1 MIATIKLCLKPTKEQ
16 EELFWQFGGTAR
28 WAYNQSLDFWNKYYE
43 KYNESP
49 SLQDLLENIRDLKYS
64 GEYDWLL
71 KAPEA
76 ITKQACKDLQ
86 VAFKNFFRGTS
97 RYPNF
102 KKKYK
107 SSTSFYQR
115 TDKFRVV
122 DDKHIKMTGI
132 KQPVKVGKL
141 NRNLLCYLENVK
153 NPRIKFDGKYWY
165 FTCGIEVPSFQNNVS
180 GNLGVDL
187 GIKHLAYCSD
197 GVVYEN
203 INYSNTVKK
212 LKRRLKLLQRRL
224 SRKYEVNRIGNKYNK
239 TKNIIKLENKIWL
252 IHRRLRNIR
261 DTYLHQVTYQI
272 VSRAK
277 NICIEDLNVSGMLKN
292 KHLSRAISEQCFY
305 KFRQYLDYKCSLY
318 GSNIKIA
325 DRFYPSSKRCSCC
338 GNIKKDWK
346 LSDRTY
352 HCSVCGFIIDRDFQ
366 ASINLRNY
374 GLIA

>member
-1 MIATIKLCLKPTKEQ
+1 MIATVKLCLKPTKEQ
-16 EELFWQFGGTAR
+16 EELFRQFGGTAR
-28 WAYNQSLDFWNKYYE
+28 WVYNQSLDFWNKYY
-43 KYNESP
+43 KDYNKSP

-64 GEYDWLL
+64 GEYNWLL
-71 KAPEA
+71 KVPEA

-86 VAFKNFFRGTS
+86 VAFKNFFKGTS

-115 TDKFRVV
+115 TDNFRVV
-122 DDKHIKMTGI
+122 DDKHIKITGI
-132 KQPVKVGKL
+132 KQPVKIGKL
-141 NRNLLCYLENVK
+141 NRSLLSYLENVK
-153 NPRIKFDGKYWY
+153 NPRIKYDGKYWY
-165 FTCGIEVPSFQNNVS
+165 FTCGIEVQSFQTNIGGS
-180 GNLGVDL
+180 LGVDL
-187 GIKHLAYCSD
+187 GIKYLAYCSD
-197 GVVYEN
+197 EVVYEN

-224 SRKYEVNRIGNKYNK
+224 SRKYEANRSGNKYNK
-239 TKNIIKLENKIWL
+239 TKNIIKLENKIRL

-292 KHLSRAISEQCFY
+292 KHLSCAISEQCFY
-305 KFRQYLDYKCSLY
+305 KFRQYLEYKCNLY
-318 GSNIKIA
+318 GNKIKIA
-325 DRFYPSSKRCSCC
+325 DRFYPSSKKCSCC
-338 GNIKKDWK
+338 GSIKKDLK

-352 HCSVCGFIIDRDFQ
+352 VCDKCGLVLDRDYN
-366 ASINLRNY
+366 ASLNL
-374 GLIA
+374 LACI